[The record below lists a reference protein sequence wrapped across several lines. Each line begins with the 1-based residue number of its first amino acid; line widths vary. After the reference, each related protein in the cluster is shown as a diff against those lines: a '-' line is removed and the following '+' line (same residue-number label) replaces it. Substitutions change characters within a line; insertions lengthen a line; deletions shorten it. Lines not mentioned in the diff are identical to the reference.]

1 MDGICFSGK
10 ERGFAMKAKAVL
22 IKRSTVISVFLVGA
36 VIAFCSATNVRAE
49 PIPLEVQA
57 KIV

>member
-1 MDGICFSGK
+1 
-10 ERGFAMKAKAVL
+10 MKAKAVL

-36 VIAFCSATNVRAE
+36 VIAFCSATKVHADT
-49 PIPLEVQA
+49 IPTEMQA

>member
-1 MDGICFSGK
+1 MGFFSGK
-10 ERGFAMKAKAVL
+10 ELEFTMKAKAVL

-36 VIAFCSATNVRAE
+36 VIAFCSATKVHADT
-49 PIPLEVQA
+49 IPTEMQA

>member
-1 MDGICFSGK
+1 
-10 ERGFAMKAKAVL
+10 MKAKAVL

-36 VIAFCSATNVRAE
+36 VIAFCSATNVRADT
-49 PIPLEVQA
+49 IPTEMQA

>member
-1 MDGICFSGK
+1 MEFVFLK
-10 ERGFAMKAKAVL
+10 NEWELAMKAKAVL

-36 VIAFCSATNVRAE
+36 VIAFCSASNVRAE
-49 PIPLEVQA
+49 PISSAAQS

>member
-1 MDGICFSGK
+1 
-10 ERGFAMKAKAVL
+10 MKAKAVL

-36 VIAFCSATNVRAE
+36 VIAFCSASNVRAD
-49 PIPLEVQA
+49 PISPAVQV

>member
-1 MDGICFSGK
+1 MIFSGNQM
-10 ERGFAMKAKAVL
+10 EFTMKAKAVL
-22 IKRSTVISVFLVGA
+22 IKRSTVLSVFLVGA
-36 VIAFCSATNVRAE
+36 VIAFCSATNVRAD